1 MLSSTSRGGARW
13 RGWRLRA
20 GTVLVALVCAACG
33 TRLSH
38 STIVNDAR
46 GGGAVVSAGANGT
59 ALGGSG
65 VQAGS
70 SNGFSGSSG
79 GSLSSSS
86 QQSGSSTASGPAGGS
101 GSAGG
106 GGGGTATASASS
118 GGSATGAAGSSSGPT
133 SSASGSPLIIASVGD
148 YSGIAGA
155 SEADGPKALQIWGQ
169 WVNAHGGVDGGHP
182 VQVIVEDDGMDPSRY
197 QAEIQD
203 LVQNKHVMAFVDNF
217 APFTIQAGVS
227 YLDKVQVPV
236 IGGDGAEYV
245 WNQSPMLFPQTPSFP
260 NGAYDIPR
268 VAALHGVG
276 KKFGALICEEASAC
290 SAIGQVW
297 FQEGAAKRA
306 GMDPVYEAN
315 VSIAQPDFT
324 AECLQAR
331 QAGVQVMSVVADV
344 NTAARVV
351 ESCSRQGFNPQYL
364 QGSGTMNAYL
374 ATLPGM
380 QNALVQLNDFPWTVS
395 NNPGVQEFLQ
405 AYKTYA
411 PSQPL
416 TPTATQGWAGALLF
430 QTAADMMGSN
440 PSTKALLNALWSL
453 HGNTLGGLAP
463 ALTFAKEQPA
473 PPANC
478 SYWMEVQ
485 NAKMEA
491 PDGLGLVC

>member
-1 MLSSTSRGGARW
+1 MKPAGAYPSRGAGRL
-13 RGWRLRA
+13 GWRVIILF
-20 GTVLVALVCAACG
+20 VAVASTACG

-38 STIVNDAR
+38 SEIVSDAR
-46 GGGAVVSAGANGT
+46 GGSGTVTSGTSAPGGGASST
-59 ALGGSG
+59 
-65 VQAGS
+65 QAGT
-70 SNGFSGSSG
+70 SGAGISGG
-79 GSLSSSS
+79 GSLAPSAGSTNQPGGAAKAGGGVSAS
-86 QQSGSSTASGPAGGS
+86 PSGQTASGPVSNGS
-101 GSAGG
+101 PPASP
-106 GGGGTATASASS
+106 ATAS
-118 GGSATGAAGSSSGPT
+118 P
-133 SSASGSPLIIASVGD
+133 IVIASVGD

-155 SEADGPKALQIWGQ
+155 SEADGPKALQIWAQ

-217 APFTIQAGVS
+217 APFTIQAGVD

-245 WNQSPMLFPQTPSFP
+245 WNQSPMLFPQTPSFL

-290 SAIGQVW
+290 SALGQVW
-297 FQEGAAKRA
+297 FQEGAAKRS

-351 ESCSRQGFNPQYL
+351 QSCSRQGFNPQYL

-380 QNALVQLNDFPWTVS
+380 QNALVQLNDFPWTVTG
-395 NNPGVQEFLQ
+395 NPGVQAFLQ
-405 AYKTYA
+405 AYKSYA

-430 QTAADMMGSN
+430 QAAADMMGST

-453 HGNTLGGLAP
+453 HGNNLGGLAP

-473 PPANC
+473 PQANC
-478 SYWMEVQ
+478 SYWMQVQ
-485 NAKMEA
+485 NGKMVA
-491 PDGLGLVC
+491 PEGLGLVC